1 MVENEK
7 EDQDTASQ
15 VAEVDIEGEAEEET
29 VEVQEED
36 LVAREIVDLGRVE
49 DIEDEE
55 VEVVVDK

>member
-1 MVENEK
+1 VVENEK